1 MNSVPIFDSLTHPM
15 PDGSWLTAN
24 WNGENSIES
33 LRASMEENNIQWA
46 LAVGMGAKVGGYEE
60 DRYASYIRSHS
71 DKLFPVAFVD
81 FEVLNAGMPPRTY
94 LRRLRT
100 LGYVGIKIHPRL
112 SRIGL
117 SNELLPMLIRE
128 ANQLGLCVLLC
139 TYFWGRDKSQCEN
152 TPEHLHALLCEVPDE
167 KVILLHGGAVRLLE
181 VAEIARQ
188 FPGTLLDL
196 SFTICKY
203 EGSSLDLDI
212 KYLFEKFDRRLCIGS
227 DSPEFNQRALRN
239 RFEFLAEQLSEEKK
253 NNIAFRNI
261 QTHIGEVS

>member
-15 PDGSWLTAN
+15 PDGSWLAPVSSGKNTVQA
-24 WNGENSIES
+24 
-33 LRASMEENNIQWA
+33 LLASMEENNIQWA

-60 DRYASYIRSHS
+60 RGYASFIRNQSER
-71 DKLFPVAFVD
+71 LFPVAFAD
-81 FEVLNAGMPPRTY
+81 FEVLDAGVPVGMY
-94 LRRLRT
+94 LRRLRG

-117 SNELLPMLIRE
+117 SNEFLPRLIRE
-128 ANQLGLCVLLC
+128 ANQIGLCVLLC
-139 TYFWGRDKSQCEN
+139 TYSWGKDKSLCGN
-152 TPEHLHALLCEVPDE
+152 TPEQLHALLCEVPDE
-167 KVILLHGGAVRLLE
+167 RVILLHGGAVRLLE
-181 VAEIARQ
+181 VAEIVRHFQ
-188 FPGTLLDL
+188 GTLLDL

-227 DSPEFNQRALRN
+227 DSPEFSQCCLRN
-239 RFEFLAEQLSEEKK
+239 RFEQLAAGLSDEKR

-261 QTHIGEVS
+261 QTHIGMIL